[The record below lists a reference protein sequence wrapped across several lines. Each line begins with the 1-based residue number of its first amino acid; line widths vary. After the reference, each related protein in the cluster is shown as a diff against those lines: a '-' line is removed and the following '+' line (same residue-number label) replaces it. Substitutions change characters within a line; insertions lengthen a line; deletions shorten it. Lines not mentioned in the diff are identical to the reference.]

1 MAKVTAI
8 LLLQD
13 GRTVGIQ
20 VDKGPVLQVGAN
32 DLRSDPEIVT
42 RFVTEVA
49 SNTDLVASL
58 VKMHI
63 ESNNLIAFPN
73 APKRPLGLAAL
84 TEDLNNA

>member
-20 VDKGPVLQVGAN
+20 VDKGPVLQVSAN
-32 DLRSDPEIVT
+32 DLRSDPDIVS
-42 RFVTEVA
+42 RFVEDVED
-49 SNTDLVASL
+49 NTNLVASL
-58 VKMHI
+58 VKTHI
-63 ESNNLIAFPN
+63 ESNNLIAFPA

-84 TEDLNNA
+84 AEDITNA